1 MFKKEKQNNS
11 AVIFLG
17 TTTYEY
23 PLNKTT
29 EKKFELLSFSRDVFV
44 IAFSNKK
51 KFLSFKNNAQFNLLP
66 RLPSRGLRFLLLS
79 SIGTIIALRLS
90 KKHQAHIIIA
100 QDPYQGF
107 VGALVK
113 SIARFFGNKKIKLVV
128 ENHGDFENSIFI
140 QKKVSGGRLN
150 KKIFNWLAKF
160 SLKRADV
167 LRGVSQ
173 ATVDQLKKWNNSVPV
188 VKFPAWTDIDA
199 FERVERFDTE
209 INGRIVFAGALAPI
223 KGVEYLIK
231 AFKEVN
237 NRYPQARLLIVGRE
251 DDQQYVVG
259 LKDLVKQ
266 LDIVNSVEFLGEVN
280 QEELANIFS
289 QANIFALP
297 SLSGGL
303 GRVVFEG
310 MATGLPV
317 IGTRVGGV
325 PDLIDHQKTG
335 LLVESRDVDAL
346 STSLLELIQQPEKAK
361 AMGERGREFA
371 RTFFSTSSYLSN
383 YNNLCSLAEGG
394 RKPDFIG
401 LGAQRSGTSWIYSC
415 LYEHPEI
422 YSPIKEIHFFSR
434 ERNWPKGYS
443 WYENI
448 FVGAKKNQ
456 KVGEFSTS
464 YLANK
469 ETPQRIYQQYPDA
482 KLMVVL
488 RDPVE
493 RAFSNYV
500 NDIMAGTIK
509 ASTPFIEALV
519 ERDEY
524 IINGMYATHLRNYLK
539 FFSRDNILVLIH
551 EDIKKDPA
559 AFMKKIYQFI
569 GASDNF
575 TPSSLNKK
583 VNIGRVPRF
592 VWLDRSFVHIS
603 KAMRLLGMHK
613 IWWLIKKKGL
623 AGKILA
629 INTKTDKKVA
639 SGLSDSDRQKLRDV
653 FRGEVRDLESIV
665 GYKIDSWN
673 I

>member
-1 MFKKEKQNNS
+1 MS
-11 AVIFLG
+11 
-17 TTTYEY
+17 
-23 PLNKTT
+23 
-29 EKKFELLSFSRDVFV
+29 
-44 IAFSNKK
+44 
-51 KFLSFKNNAQFNLLP
+51 
-66 RLPSRGLRFLLLS
+66 
-79 SIGTIIALRLS
+79 
-90 KKHQAHIIIA
+90 
-100 QDPYQGF
+100 
-107 VGALVK
+107 
-113 SIARFFGNKKIKLVV
+113 
-128 ENHGDFENSIFI
+128 
-140 QKKVSGGRLN
+140 
-150 KKIFNWLAKF
+150 
-160 SLKRADV
+160 
-167 LRGVSQ
+167 
-173 ATVDQLKKWNNSVPV
+173 
-188 VKFPAWTDIDA
+188 
-199 FERVERFDTE
+199 
-209 INGRIVFAGALAPI
+209 GRIVFAGALAPI

-231 AFKEVN
+231 AFKQVN
-237 NRYPQARLLIVGRE
+237 DRHPQARLLIVGRE
-251 DDQQYVVG
+251 DDQQYVEG

-266 LDIVNSVEFLGEVN
+266 LNIVNSVEFLGEVS
-280 QEELANIFS
+280 QAELAVTFL
-289 QANIFALP
+289 QADIFALP
-297 SLSGGL
+297 SLSEGL
-303 GRVVFEG
+303 GRVVFEA

-346 STSLLELIQQPEKAK
+346 STSLLELIQQPEDAK
-361 AMGERGREFA
+361 AMGERGKEFA
-371 RTFFSTSSYLSN
+371 KTFFSSSSYLAN

-448 FVGAKKNQ
+448 FAGAKKEQ

-464 YLANK
+464 YLASK
-469 ETPQRIYQQYPDA
+469 ETPQRIYQQYPDT
-482 KLMVVL
+482 KLIVVL

-493 RAFSNYV
+493 RAFSNYI
-500 NDIMAGTIK
+500 NDIMAGVVK
-509 ASTPFIEALV
+509 ASTPFTEALA

-524 IINGMYATHLRNYLK
+524 IVNGMYATHLRNYLK
-539 FFSRDNILVLIH
+539 FFSKDNILVLIH
-551 EDIKKDPA
+551 EDIKKDSA

-569 GASDNF
+569 GVSDNF
-575 TPSSLNKK
+575 SPSSLNKK

-592 VWLDRSFVHIS
+592 VWLDRLFIHIS
-603 KAMRLLGMHK
+603 KSMRLLGMHK

-629 INTKTDKKVA
+629 VNTKADGKVV
-639 SGLSDSDRQKLRDV
+639 SGLSDLDRQKLRDI
-653 FRGEVRDLESIV
+653 FEGEVRELESIV